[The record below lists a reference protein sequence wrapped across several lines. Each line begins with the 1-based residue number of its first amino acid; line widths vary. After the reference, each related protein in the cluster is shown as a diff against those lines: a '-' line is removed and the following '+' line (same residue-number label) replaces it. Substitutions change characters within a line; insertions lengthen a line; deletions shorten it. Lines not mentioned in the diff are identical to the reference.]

1 MRAAFALMLAFGAIA
16 IAEAPFP
23 FAPLRGEAKASSAL
37 KQALEAKNPETRKQA
52 VVALSLAGAH
62 EPYLTWLEKML
73 DDKDVPVRTATITS
87 LLDLKNPHTVPV
99 LQKALHDPTPE
110 VSFAA
115 AKALWTL
122 NDPEGRAALIAI
134 LGKDSKTSSGFVS
147 SQMRDTMRLF
157 HTPHDLFLF
166 AFKNGVGFA
175 PVPGLGA
182 GVSSLQSILS
192 DNGVSGR
199 AAAALM
205 MATDQTAEV
214 RAALLDALT
223 DKDASVR
230 AAAVHSIAIRGD
242 TKVIGEIEPLM
253 DDLKE
258 PVRLRASAAYLR
270 LAWIEQTRK
279 YGDPTVSK
287 LQTKAPAKPSG
298 AARPAASAVRA
309 TQ

>member
-1 MRAAFALMLAFGAIA
+1 MRAVVAFMLAAGAVA
-16 IAEAPFP
+16 LADAPYP
-23 FAPLRGEAKASSAL
+23 LAPLPQEAKASRTLKTAL
-37 KQALEAKNPETRKQA
+37 DAKNPETRKQA
-52 VVALSLAGAH
+52 VVALSLAGAR

-87 LLDLKNPHTVPV
+87 LVDLKNPRTITV

-122 NDPEGRAALIAI
+122 NDPQGRAALIAI
-134 LGKDSKTSSGFVS
+134 LGKDSKTSSGFIS
-147 SQMRDTMRLF
+147 SQMRETMRLF
-157 HTPHDLFLF
+157 HMPHDLFLF
-166 AFKNGVGFA
+166 AFKNGIGFA

-205 MATDQTAEV
+205 MATDQTPEV
-214 RAALLDALT
+214 LTALLDALT

-230 AAAVHSIAIRGD
+230 AAAVHSIAMRGE
-242 TKVIGEIEPLM
+242 TKVIGEIVPLM
-253 DDLKE
+253 DDTKE

-270 LAWIEQTRK
+270 LAWLEQIRK
-279 YGDPTVSK
+279 YGDPTAPKVLTKTSTK
-287 LQTKAPAKPSG
+287 LSG
-298 AARPAASAVRA
+298 AARAAAKPVR
-309 TQ
+309 

>member
-1 MRAAFALMLAFGAIA
+1 MRAAFALILAFGAVA
-16 IAEAPFP
+16 TAETPFP
-23 FAPLRGEAKASSAL
+23 FAPLRGETKANNTLKVAL
-37 KQALEAKNPETRKQA
+37 DAKNPETRKQA
-52 VVALSLAGAH
+52 VVALSLTGAH

-73 DDKDVPVRTATITS
+73 NDKDVPVRTATVAS
-87 LLDLKNPHTVPV
+87 LLDLKNPRTVPV

-122 NDPEGRAALIAI
+122 NDSEGRAALIAI
-134 LGKDSKTSSGFVS
+134 LGKDSKTSSGFIT
-147 SQMRDTMRLF
+147 SQMRDAMRLF
-157 HTPHDLFLF
+157 HTPHDLFMF
-166 AFKNGVGFA
+166 AFKNGIGFA

-182 GVSSLQSILS
+182 GVSSLQAILS

-199 AAAALM
+199 AAAALL
-205 MATDQTAEV
+205 MATDRTPEV
-214 RAALLDALT
+214 LTALLDALT

-230 AAAVHSIAIRGD
+230 AAAVHSIAMRGE
-242 TKVIGEIEPLM
+242 TKVLGEIEPLM

-279 YGDPTVSK
+279 YGDPTAPRLPS
-287 LQTKAPAKPSG
+287 KAPKKTPGAVRPTAT
-298 AARPAASAVRA
+298 AAR
-309 TQ
+309 